1 MKAKLLYLNS
11 FKDQSFY
18 FILSQYSPFMKEEE
32 KTLSPQLVY
41 QQNKDKQRVVIT
53 GSQAKMITA
62 MVIFVLDTYHREFDF
77 VTPFPLR
84 GSSSSSRI
92 SDAPLIIIQEIEQP
106 TASILAYHHHIGV
119 ISDIP
124 AGNDDV
130 INQFADA
137 TPKGGI
143 LIFSEIDPVGTVG
156 KKDRPGI
163 TGISYN
169 TYPHTVENGT
179 VALLSSKNER
189 VPIRLSGEQNLRNIS
204 AAREIL
210 KKIGI
215 TSSQFYS
222 AISRF
227 EA

>member
-1 MKAKLLYLNS
+1 
-11 FKDQSFY
+11 
-18 FILSQYSPFMKEEE
+18 MKEEDQ
-32 KTLSPQLVY
+32 TLSPQLVY

-62 MVIFVLDTYHREFDF
+62 MVIFVLDTYHREFDI
-77 VTPFPLR
+77 VAPLPLR

-92 SDAPLIIIQEIEQP
+92 SDPPLIIIQENEQP

-119 ISDIP
+119 ISDMP
-124 AGNDDV
+124 EGNDDV
-130 INQFADA
+130 INRFADA

-143 LIFSEIDPVGTVG
+143 LIFSEIDPVGKIG

-163 TGISYN
+163 TGIAYK
-169 TYPHTVENGT
+169 TYSNTVENGT
-179 VALLSSKNER
+179 VALLSTKNDR
-189 VPIRLSGEQNLRNIS
+189 FPIRVSGDQNLRNLS
-204 AAREIL
+204 AAKELL

-222 AISRF
+222 AIPRF

>member
-1 MKAKLLYLNS
+1 
-11 FKDQSFY
+11 
-18 FILSQYSPFMKEEE
+18 MKEEE

-41 QQNKDKQRVVIT
+41 EQSKDKHRVVIT

-62 MVIFVLDTYHREFDF
+62 MVIFVLDKSQRVFDF
-77 VTPFPLR
+77 VTPSPPL

-92 SDAPLIIIQEIEQP
+92 GDAPLIIIQENEQP
-106 TASILAYHHHIGV
+106 TVSILEYHHHIGV
-119 ISDIP
+119 ISDPP
-124 AGNDDV
+124 AGDIAV

-163 TGISYN
+163 TIIPYKI
-169 TYPHTVENGT
+169 YPYFTENGM
-179 VALLSSKNER
+179 VALLSGKNER
-189 VPIRLSGEQNLRNIS
+189 VPIRFSGEQNFRNTS

-227 EA
+227 VA